1 MHSLKTLALWNAALV
16 LASITGA
23 VSARAETSVSSY
35 ITCYG
40 WLDNDPPG
48 NGIAYPQ
55 IHSGAGGTGTYSDPV
70 TFATDPKEYKP
81 GTKIYIPY
89 LKKYFIMEDSCA
101 QCITDWKSNKR
112 HVDLWVGGKSSS
124 GSALINCEDSLTRT
138 STIIVNPT
146 SSHTVVTTP
155 LFNSST
161 KKCYVP

>member
-1 MHSLKTLALWNAALV
+1 MNKVKLLALLNAAFLV
-16 LASITGA
+16 SATVGA
-23 VSARAETSVSSY
+23 LSARAETSVSSY
-35 ITCYG
+35 VTCYG

-55 IHSGAGGTGTYSDPV
+55 IHSGAGGKGTYADPV

-81 GTKIYIPY
+81 GTRIYVSY

-101 QCITDWKSNKR
+101 QCITDWKSKKH
-112 HVDLWVGGKSSS
+112 HVDLWAGGKSSS
-124 GSALINCEDSLTRT
+124 GSALINCEDALTRNA
-138 STIIVNPT
+138 TIIVNPS
-146 SSHTVVTTP
+146 SSHTVDTTP